1 MKWLQVIYGK
11 IMKKNYISKS
21 IIHFSDDDVLI
32 RSSSRVVRVCK
43 HRIKKNTDIKL
54 PFVLPR
60 DLHFNIPLFKR
71 LLRSESKEVI
81 YDKENDK
88 LIIIRDASVYLIQDS
103 KYKLVGSIDGD
114 APLFNS
120 HCIHNK
126 IIYFGQYDQNK
137 TRKSSK
143 IYKIDEENKISIAH
157 TFLPGVVRHVHSI
170 TNDLYIENRIWIT
183 TGDNDGE
190 CMLLYTDDNFK
201 NISNIGDKSQD
212 FRIVN
217 LGFSKDYLFYGTD
230 NLIKEN
236 YIYRQ
241 NRSDG
246 KRKKVLA
253 IKQTAWFL
261 KQDKNGNVILGTTV
275 ENGKGCQVNYSSI
288 YYSSDFGTTWL
299 ELLRIPKDAY
309 PMPLFKWGSVSFSN
323 GAENLYDLFIN
334 VEGLKY
340 LSGSSSN
347 LGFLVK
353 FSEKDLRRIEVKK
366 KDYFDNNAHLMLII
380 YRLFSLYENTQ
391 DLRFLNLLLKLIDW
405 MPIYLIFQKKELR
418 IKALKI
424 YEGINNS
431 SN

>member
-1 MKWLQVIYGK
+1 MIKNNLKNAVVHYSNQVSLIQSNGRIVTIY
-11 IMKKNYISKS
+11 
-21 IIHFSDDDVLI
+21 
-32 RSSSRVVRVCK
+32 K
-43 HRIKKNTDIKL
+43 HRSKLKTIIKL
-54 PFVLPR
+54 PFCFPR
-60 DLHFNIPLFKR
+60 DFHFNIPLLKR
-71 LLRSESKEVI
+71 LLRSDAKEVI
-81 YDKENDK
+81 YDEVNGK
-88 LIIIRDASVYLIQDS
+88 LVIIRDASVYLIKDS
-103 KYKLVGSIDGD
+103 TYKLLGKIEGD

-120 HCIHNK
+120 HCIHNGT
-126 IIYFGQYDQNK
+126 IYFGQYDQNK

-143 IYKIDEENKISIAH
+143 IYKIDEKNKISIAH
-157 TFLPGVVRHVHSI
+157 TFLPGEIRHVHSI
-170 TNDLYIENRIWIT
+170 TNDAYIENRIWIT

-190 CMLLYTDDNFK
+190 CLLSYTDDNFK
-201 NISNIGDKSQD
+201 NIYNIGDKSQD

-217 LGFSKDYLFYGTD
+217 LGFSKEYLFYGTD

-246 KRKKVLA
+246 KRKKVLS

-261 KQDKNGNVILGTTV
+261 KQDKKGNAILGTTV

-288 YYSSDFGTTWL
+288 YFSRDFGMKWL
-299 ELLRIPKDAY
+299 ELLRIPKDIY

-323 GAENLYDLFIN
+323 GAESLDDLFIN
-334 VEGLKY
+334 TEGLTNLTGK
-340 LSGSSSN
+340 SFN
-347 LGFLVK
+347 LGYLTN

-366 KDYFDNNAHLMLII
+366 KDYFENNSHLMLVI

-405 MPIYLIFQKKELR
+405 MPIYSISQKKELR
-418 IKALKI
+418 IKALNI

>member
-1 MKWLQVIYGK
+1 MINNIL
-11 IMKKNYISKS
+11 KKSVT
-21 IIHFSDDDVLI
+21 HFSDSNTKIDSSGRLI
-32 RSSSRVVRVCK
+32 RIYQK
-43 HRIKKNTDIKL
+43 ENNIKTQIKL
-54 PFVLPR
+54 PFSFPR
-60 DLHFNIPLFKR
+60 DFYLNIPLLKR
-71 LLRSESKEVI
+71 LLRSDAKEVI
-81 YDKENDK
+81 YDSDTGK
-88 LIIIRDASVYLIQDS
+88 LIIIRDSCVYLIQES
-103 KYKLVGSIDGD
+103 TYKLLGKIEGD
-114 APLFNS
+114 SPLFNS
-120 HCIHNK
+120 HCIHNG

-143 IYKIDEENKISIAH
+143 IYKIDKENIISIAH
-157 TFLPGVVRHVHSI
+157 TFLPGVIRHVHSI
-170 TNDLYIENRIWIT
+170 TNDLDIENRIWIT

-190 CMLLYTDDNFK
+190 CLLLYTDDNFE

-217 LGFSKDYLFYGTD
+217 LGFSKEYLFYGTD

-246 KRKKVLA
+246 KREKVLS
-253 IKQTAWFL
+253 IKQTVWFL
-261 KQDKNGNVILGTTV
+261 KQDKKGNAILGTTV

-288 YYSSDFGTTWL
+288 YFSRDFGRNWL
-299 ELLRIPKDAY
+299 ELLRIPKDIY

-323 GAENLYDLFIN
+323 GAESLDDLFIN
-334 VEGLKY
+334 VESLKY
-340 LSGSSSN
+340 LSGKSFS
-347 LGFLVK
+347 LGFLIN

-366 KDYFDNNAHLMLII
+366 KDYFENNSHLMLTI

-405 MPIYLIFQKKELR
+405 MPIYSISQKKELR
-418 IKALKI
+418 IKALNI